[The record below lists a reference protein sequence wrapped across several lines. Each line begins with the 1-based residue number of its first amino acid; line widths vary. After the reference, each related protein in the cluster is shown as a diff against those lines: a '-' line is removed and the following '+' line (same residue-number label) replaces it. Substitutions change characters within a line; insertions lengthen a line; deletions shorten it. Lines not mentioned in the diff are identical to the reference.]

1 MSNHSKFT
9 PLYTKKK
16 KNYSIV
22 ISLVA
27 MTIPIAITISIVA
40 FTILIKWIYMFF
52 IMALY

>member
-1 MSNHSKFT
+1 MLHIHFKPNIKPFQIH
-9 PLYTKKK
+9 PLIYKKEK

-40 FTILIKWIYMFF
+40 FTILIK
-52 IMALY
+52 